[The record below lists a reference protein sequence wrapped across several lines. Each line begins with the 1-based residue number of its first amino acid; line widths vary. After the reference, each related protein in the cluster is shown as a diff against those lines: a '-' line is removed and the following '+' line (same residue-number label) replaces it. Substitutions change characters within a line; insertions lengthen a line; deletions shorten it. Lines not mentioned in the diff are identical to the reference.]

1 MRSINIKTSNEIIDQ
16 FRDAMSSGNGM
27 TITNLTAIHVS
38 VERKDDLIV
47 VMLLSG
53 TAGSEGSHGIA
64 FTVRSDV
71 TVQLLTQL
79 TCALLRLQCNQ
90 DDLEKLEKLDE
101 PIKMEFHGKYL
112 EPGLFMNLRVKGK
125 VGG

>member
-1 MRSINIKTSNEIIDQ
+1 MRSIKVKTSNEIIEQ
-16 FRDAMSSGNGM
+16 FRDAMSSGDGM

-38 VERKDDLIV
+38 VERKDDLMV

-64 FTVRSDV
+64 FTVGSDV

-79 TCALLRLQCNQ
+79 TCALLRLTCSP

-101 PIKMEFHGKYL
+101 PIKMEFHSKY
-112 EPGLFMNLRVKGK
+112 VKSDLSTWV
-125 VGG
+125 VGQP